1 MNNDQILQLMANS
14 GRANDSL
21 VAHLSPNSINIL
33 KNDGGLGTTNP
44 ETGLQEFWGWNDF
57 VQIFVPVAII
67 TVAVF
72 APEVIPAIGTFLTT
86 GSAEAAAAVLATDGS
101 AAAVGAALTT
111 AGVTTSATTIA
122 VAGGTAVG
130 ASAGTV
136 NAIAQGADTSQVIKS
151 AGIGAVA
158 GGVGSGVSNF
168 AGGGIT
174 GATAGG
180 AASGATSAELTGQNV
195 GKGAVTGAIG
205 GAISSGVSQGLASEF
220 GGQAPQA
227 RIGQGQAYG
236 PATTDNPLGT
246 PIQSNA
252 PSLSYMG
259 GATGFTQTTPEGTY
273 SSSGFS
279 PSGSFSYAY
288 PLDYSPSSS
297 YTTSGDISSL
307 SPAEPPT
314 GTQRALGSL
323 TSQLLTPSIVNS
335 LYPTGSTDRGATT
348 TSIGGGGG
356 SSTGAVLGSSAAPN
370 PDVMV
375 GSSEN
380 PRPVWN
386 QESLKSALG
395 I

>member
-1 MNNDQILQLMANS
+1 MGNAAPSILQSVEIVSA
-14 GRANDSL
+14 
-21 VAHLSPNSINIL
+21 V
-33 KNDGGLGTTNP
+33 
-44 ETGLQEFWGWNDF
+44 
-57 VQIFVPVAII
+57 V
-67 TVAVF
+67 VAVYF
-72 APEVIPAIGTFLTT
+72 PLAISAIGEEMGLT
-86 GSAEAAAAVLATDGS
+86 GAAAAAAG
-101 AAAVGAALTT
+101 AAAVGATT
-111 AGVTTSATTIA
+111 GAVNSIA
-122 VAGGTAVG
+122 AGGNVNDVLK
-130 ASAGTV
+130 SAGT
-136 NAIAQGADTSQVIKS
+136 
-151 AGIGAVA
+151 GAVA
-158 GGVGSGVSNF
+158 GGIGGAVAAE

-323 TSQLLTPSIVNS
+323 TSQLLTPSIINS

-348 TSIGGGGG
+348 ASIGGGGG
-356 SSTGAVLGSSAAPN
+356 SGSGAVLGSGSAPN
-370 PDVMV
+370 PNQAPILGTTDKVK
-375 GSSEN
+375 
-380 PRPVWN
+380 PVWN
-386 QESLKSALG
+386 EESLKSALG

>member
-21 VAHLSPNSINIL
+21 LAHLSPNSINIL

-44 ETGLQEFWGWNDF
+44 KTGLQEFWGWSDF
-57 VQIFVPVAII
+57 VQVFTTVAII
-67 TVAVF
+67 VVAVEF
-72 APEVIPAIGTFLTT
+72 PELIPAIGESFGLTGT
-86 GSAEAAAAVLATDGS
+86 AAAAAGS
-101 AAAVGAALTT
+101 ASL
-111 AGVTTSATTIA
+111 
-122 VAGGTAVG
+122 G
-130 ASAGTV
+130 ASASAV
-136 NAIAQGADTSQVIKS
+136 NAIAAGGNVNDVLKS
-151 AGIGAVA
+151 AGTGAVA
-158 GGVGSGVSNF
+158 GGIGGAVAAE